1 MKKVLGI
8 GLAVMLCL
16 ALVAPAMAGGRHHH
30 RARGF
35 NMADADVEQA
45 TAFAADIE
53 ILNLSVTDV
62 DAGMAGSIIGNT
74 GIVGVNQAP
83 GKLNNQGNVVAV
95 SVTKEERAFQKAGAS
110 VMQANILDFELEFLA
125 LSADIIDSSI
135 MGNGGIVGVN
145 QAAGDLNNQANA
157 VAIAAGLDDVEYGTV
172 AEAELNQMSACA
184 LVVDLAT
191 ARMDAITGSINGN
204 CGIVGV
210 NQSAGNLNNQ
220 ANIVSISYSR

>member
-1 MKKVLGI
+1 MKKALGI

-16 ALVAPAMAGGRHHH
+16 ALVSPAMAGGRRPH
-30 RARGF
+30 GF
-35 NMADADVEQA
+35 NKADAYVVQA
-45 TAFAADIE
+45 NEFVADIE

-62 DAGMAGSIIGNT
+62 DAGMFGSIMENT

-83 GKLNNQGNVVAV
+83 GKLNNQGNVVAA
-95 SVTKEERAFQKAGAS
+95 SVTREDRAFQKADAS
-110 VMQANILDFELEFLA
+110 VEQANMLDFDLEFLA

-145 QAAGDLNNQANA
+145 QSAGDLNNQANF
-157 VAIAAGLDDVEYGTV
+157 VAIAAGLDDVECGTV
-172 AEAELNQMSACA
+172 AEAELCQVTGCA
-184 LVVDLAT
+184 VVVDLAT
-191 ARMDAITGSINGN
+191 ARVDAITGSVNGN

-220 ANIVSISYSR
+220 ANVVSISYSH